1 MNLEYN
7 IFKKSIF
14 NYDKLL
20 KYGFI
25 KEKEEYTYTKNIIN
39 NKYQIN
45 IIIKDNKVSTKIY
58 DLVFNDEYLNFL
70 VDSNLSINN
79 QIKEEY
85 LNILND
91 IKLKCTESK
100 LFIFNESNEISN
112 YIKRKYKINPEFLW
126 KDNNGVFRNKI
137 NKKWFAIIQNISKN
151 KLDSNY
157 PDEDI
162 EIINLKLDEQ
172 MINNL
177 LNEKG
182 FYKAY
187 HMNKK
192 YWITIILDNS
202 IDKEI
207 IYSLIDLSFNNINKK

>member
-25 KEKEEYTYTKNIIN
+25 KEKEEYIYTKNIIN
-39 NKYQIN
+39 DKYEIN

-58 DLVFNDEYLNFL
+58 DLIFNDEYLNFL

-100 LFIFNESNEISN
+100 LFIFKESNEISN

-126 KDNNGVFRNKI
+126 NDNNGVFRNKI

>member
-126 KDNNGVFRNKI
+126 KDNNGVFRNKT

>member
-14 NYDKLL
+14 NYNKLL

-25 KEKEEYTYTKNIIN
+25 KEKEEYIYTKNIIN
-39 NKYQIN
+39 NKYKIN

-58 DLVFNDEYLNFL
+58 DLIFNDEYLNFL

-172 MINNL
+172 MIDNL

>member
-25 KEKEEYTYTKNIIN
+25 KKQEEYIYSKKIIN
-39 NKYQIN
+39 DKYQIN
-45 IIIKDNKVSTKIY
+45 ILIKDNKISTKIY
-58 DLVFNDEYLNFL
+58 DLIFNDEYLNFL

-85 LNILND
+85 LNLLND
-91 IKLKCTESK
+91 IKINCTNTK
-100 LFIFNESNEISN
+100 LFIFNESNEIAN
-112 YIKRKYKINPEFLW
+112 YIKRKYKVSPEFLW
-126 KDNNGVFRNKI
+126 EDNNAVFRNKTS
-137 NKKWFAIIQNISKN
+137 KKWFAIIQNITKN
-151 KLDSNY
+151 KLDSKY
-157 PDEDI
+157 KDEDI
-162 EIINLKLDEQ
+162 EIINLKLDEL
-172 MINNL
+172 MVSNL
-177 LNEKG
+177 IKEKG
-182 FYKAY
+182 YYKAY

-202 IDKEI
+202 INNEI

>member
-14 NYDKLL
+14 NYNKLL

-39 NKYQIN
+39 NKYEIN
-45 IIIKDNKVSTKIY
+45 IIIKDNKISTKIY
-58 DLVFNDEYLNFL
+58 DLIFNDEYLNFL

-172 MINNL
+172 MIDNL